1 VFAGKHT
8 SGGTNACRL
17 GGDVIT
23 EGVVRVLPVVRCLI
37 ALGALAFV
45 RQAPAP
51 PSPVDVLFARAVAV
65 VENDART
72 PYATY
77 TVVVTVANDGRRT
90 IRSWQT
96 TEDIRHGIVLASS
109 FSEEERANPTTP
121 HGANI
126 VAHRRIWLSAP
137 RNLNPGFDPSTSFT
151 LKSNP
156 VNPERTGDAVGP
168 VALAVDQNFG
178 LTRPR
183 AYRVAN
189 DERTIVAG
197 ADELT
202 IIGRTGTAAPRYRV
216 ALLDTAGGIAHLE
229 LTPLRDPYRNRLREL
244 WIDTG
249 TAYVREAIVQ
259 GVGNRAPF
267 DRARWHVTFDRHQGA
282 TFVTEA
288 HPVEPIPIG
297 GTSPHISIEFENLN
311 LLSLSPIKATFGIE
325 APVRYLRDP

>member
-1 VFAGKHT
+1 
-8 SGGTNACRL
+8 
-17 GGDVIT
+17 VIP
-23 EGVVRVLPVVRCLI
+23 EWVARVLQVVRCLI

-45 RQAPAP
+45 QQTPAP
-51 PSPVDVLFARAVAV
+51 PSQVEVLFARAIAV
-65 VENDART
+65 VENDARA

-77 TVVVTVANDGRRT
+77 TVVVTVTNDGRRV
-90 IRSWQT
+90 INSWQT

-121 HGANI
+121 HGANV
-126 VAHRRIWLSAP
+126 VAHRRIQLSAP
-137 RNLNPGFDPSTSFT
+137 RSLSPGIDPSTTLT

-189 DERTIVAG
+189 DERTVVAS

-202 IIGRTGTAAPRYRV
+202 IIGRTGKTAPRYRV
-216 ALLDTAGGIAHLE
+216 ALLDTDGGIAHLE

-244 WIDTG
+244 WIDTE

-282 TFVTEA
+282 TFLTEA
-288 HPVEPIPIG
+288 HPVEPLTIG
-297 GTSPHISIEFENLN
+297 GTSPHINIGFEKLN
-311 LLSLSPIKATFGIE
+311 LLSLSPIKTTFGIE

>member
-1 VFAGKHT
+1 
-8 SGGTNACRL
+8 
-17 GGDVIT
+17 VIP
-23 EGVVRVLPVVRCLI
+23 ERVAPALQLVRCVI

-45 RQAPAP
+45 QQVPAP
-51 PSPVDVLFARAVAV
+51 SSPADSLFGRAVAV
-65 VENDART
+65 VESDARS

-77 TVVVTVANDGRRT
+77 TVIVRVTNDRSRAVS
-90 IRSWQT
+90 SWQT

-121 HGANI
+121 HGANV

-137 RNLNPGFDPSTSFT
+137 RNLNPGIDPSSALN
-151 LKSNP
+151 LKSHP

-202 IIGRTGTAAPRYRV
+202 LIGRTGTAAPRYRV
-216 ALLDTAGGIAHLE
+216 ALLDTDGAIAHLE
-229 LTPLRDPYRNRLREL
+229 LTPLRDAYRNRLREM
-244 WIDTG
+244 WIDTK

-259 GVGNRAPF
+259 GVGDRPPF
-267 DRARWHVTFDRHQGA
+267 DRTRWHVTFERQQGA

-288 HPVEPIPIG
+288 HPVEPLTIG
-297 GTSPHISIEFENLN
+297 RTSPQISIEFENLN